1 MNKKK
6 ILFYSSVKNTEL
18 FESQRFYFVDINLLE
33 NLGYDVIKTNK
44 ISDFFK
50 FWTYDISFLYFY
62 RWSLFPGLIS
72 SFFLKNIY
80 FTGGIDHLEEK
91 ITSRRQY
98 LIQVWLFKLCYLL
111 SKTCIIVSK
120 SDLKNIK
127 KIFNGKKP
135 HKIYLSFHTI
145 DFQNYHLEDLS
156 NKNNNFST
164 IAWMESVD
172 NIKRKGIDKS
182 VIIFQK
188 LIKNIEFSDSKFYI
202 IGKEGKGSD
211 YLKKLCKSLKISHK
225 VVFTGSISEEQK
237 ISILKNNKYYF
248 QLSTFEG
255 FGIAAIEAL
264 ASKNIVI
271 HSGNGGLN
279 ETMRSFGV
287 KINIET
293 DLDQYIDDV
302 LYLLVHYPPN
312 LLVKAS
318 QHIENNYSNKTREND
333 FKIIIRD

>member
-1 MNKKK
+1 MTRKK
-6 ILFYSSVKNTEL
+6 ILFYSSVKNIKL
-18 FESQRFYFVDINLLE
+18 FDIQRFYSVDIKLLE

-44 ISDFFK
+44 ISCFFK
-50 FWTYDISFLYFY
+50 FWKYDISFLYFY
-62 RWSLFPGLIS
+62 RWSLFPAIIS
-72 SFFLKNIY
+72 KFFSKNIY

-91 ITSRRQY
+91 ITTRREY

-127 KIFNGKKP
+127 KIYNGKQP
-135 HKIYLSFHTI
+135 LKIYLSFHTI
-145 DFQNYHLEDLS
+145 NFKKYYLEDLS
-156 NKNNNFST
+156 DKNNNFST

-182 VIIFQK
+182 LIIFQK
-188 LIKNIEFSDSKFYI
+188 LINNIEFSDSKFYI

-211 YLKKLCKSLKISHK
+211 YLKKLCKSLKISNK
-225 VVFTGSISEEQK
+225 VVFTGSISEKQK
-237 ISILKNNKYYF
+237 ISILKKNKYYF

-279 ETMRSFGV
+279 ETMRNFGV

-293 DLDQYIDDV
+293 NFDQYIDDV
-302 LYLLVHYPPN
+302 LHLLVHYHSN
-312 LLVKAS
+312 LLFKS
-318 QHIENNYSNKTREND
+318 SHHIKDNYSNKTREND